1 MLKKFLKLLSGNPTE
16 KVIKQYRPLVE
27 AINAL
32 EPEFETLSDA
42 ELRAKTDE
50 FRRRLAR
57 GETLD
62 DILPEAFAAVR
73 EASKRTI
80 GLRHY
85 DVQLIG
91 GANLHQGKAVEMKTG
106 EGKTLVA
113 TLPLYLNALTL
124 NPEWVAKARARWG
137 DDPDRWEFRPLD
149 GVPVGKGV
157 HLATVN
163 DYLARRDARWM
174 APIYHLLGLSV
185 GVLQMA
191 ARTEHGKKAFVVDLE
206 RRSPQEDQDQLRMV
220 PRREAYNADITYGTS
235 QEFGF
240 DYLRDNMA
248 YKPEDQVQR
257 GHHYVII
264 DEVDNV
270 LIDEARTPL
279 IISGPASEDVGE
291 YQRFAEVVRHLKADE
306 DVDINEKD
314 RSVVL
319 TPAGEA
325 KVEEM
330 LGEPLRDPS
339 RPEDLTPRQEQLWGY
354 LEQALQAQFL
364 YKRNKDYI
372 VQAGK
377 VIIVDENTGRL
388 MPGRRWSH
396 GLHQAIEAKE
406 RVQVQPENMTYATI
420 TLQNFFRMYE
430 KLAGMSGTVVTEA
443 EEFDTIYNLDV
454 LALPTNLEYQATGPT
469 APYIALEDV
478 DEEGYKYTYYARRD
492 DPERRP
498 IFWKRKDYPDVIYRT
513 EEAKFRAVVWEILRF
528 YIQGRPVLVGTT
540 SVELS
545 ERLGARLAQA
555 PLRKLVQIMLVRDAF
570 LAQEG
575 REEGRM
581 YPELAPLYRP
591 LEQVSDHDIR
601 KLARGLGVNLRP
613 EAPENLERLRDLLL
627 PTPTEQRRWD
637 YARVRLTEALR
648 KGIPHAVL
656 NARKHAEEGQI
667 IARAGEF
674 GAVTIATNMAGRGVD
689 IKLGG
694 ELPEDIISSVNRVL
708 ARAGHPD
715 PYNLRMDERYEA
727 LRQVPPTDYGIYEDD
742 VLAFMDYIENMH
754 RVRELGGLHV
764 IGSVRHESR
773 RIDNQ
778 LRGRAGRQGDPGS
791 SRFFLSLQ
799 DELVR
804 LFGGDQ
810 LDGIMR
816 RFQVDDLYPLEHP
829 LVNRI
834 IEQAQTRVEG
844 YNFDRRKHI
853 LEYDDVLNI
862 QRQKIYDQRNRIL
875 RKPDLNEDMARLL
888 REEVTERLQRAA
900 EEGQDPWQLL
910 AYLEGIQP
918 PVELQGWLFPTFTH
932 AHLLRALLPAARQGR
947 AALQDALA
955 TQARAALEHEH
966 AVLEQAAREVVADM
980 PARLQAEIEDRL
992 DNLDIFLEGLTL
1004 GETRPSPRQVQ
1015 VELQTILR
1023 LPLRLSPEVARQL
1036 LDDPEALREP
1046 LRQQIETAL
1055 HNLYARRLELSLQRI
1070 VGSRDLT
1077 ITVDWEQDAE
1087 AITQAVAQ
1095 QVQDFLRQRLE
1106 RTLDG
1111 VRRDLPALVERHWPA
1126 DPQAA
1131 PPPEVAQAFPEGPWR
1146 DPLGQAVLRI
1156 LAALEI
1162 TRRKEFDAKHQLRE
1176 RVVRRLT
1183 FIHLVA
1189 QDLDPADPATA
1200 DAVLHHLDQ
1209 ARQALE
1215 WAVGWEEFYRLQ
1227 GATLD
1232 QLQPKARAGLRQAL
1246 GAAVFDRWASTPLGQ
1261 LPADMRP
1268 QVAHAMGR
1276 LVQTENYR
1284 LLLLSIF
1291 NSEWAEYLTEMEAL
1305 RTSVGL
1311 EAYAQRDPL
1320 VQYKRKAF
1328 ELYDRLLRRM
1338 RARAIESMFRYRTQ
1352 AGRIQTT
1359 GEAKIAGL
1367 TLSLPQ
1373 GLKAGQPGGGVVRK
1387 PAAAKA
1393 KTKGKGKKAA
1403 ARREPALAGAE
1414 AGARPRG
1421 KKGRRRRKKKK

>member
-1 MLKKFLKLLSGNPTE
+1 MFKKFLRLISGDPVE
-16 KVIKQYRPLVE
+16 KVIKEYRPLVE

-32 EPEFETLSDA
+32 EPEFEALSD
-42 ELRAKTDE
+42 EQLRAKTDE

-113 TLPLYLNALTL
+113 TLPLYLNALAL
-124 NPEWVAKARARWG
+124 NPAWVEKARARWG
-137 DDPDRWEFRPLD
+137 DDPDRWTFEPLD

-174 APIYHLLGLSV
+174 APIYNLLGLSV

-191 ARTEHGKKAFVVDLE
+191 ARTEHGKKAFIVDLE

-248 YKPEDQVQR
+248 YRAEDQVQR

-279 IISGPASEDVGE
+279 IISGPASEDVAE
-291 YQRFAEVVRHLKADE
+291 YYRIAEVVRQLDADE

-325 KVEEM
+325 KVEAL

-372 VQAGK
+372 VQGGK

-430 KLAGMSGTVVTEA
+430 NLAGMSGTVVTEA
-443 EEFDTIYNLDV
+443 EEFQTIYNLDV
-454 LALPTNLEYQATGPT
+454 LALPTNLEYQASGPN
-469 APYIALEDV
+469 APYVALEDV

-492 DPERRP
+492 DPQRKP
-498 IFWKRKDYPDVIYRT
+498 VFWKRKDYPDVIYRT

-545 ERLGARLAQA
+545 ERLGGRLAQG

-570 LAQEG
+570 LRQEG
-575 REEGRM
+575 IEEGRM
-581 YPELAPLYRP
+581 YPELEPLYAPLEKVP
-591 LEQVSDHDIR
+591 EHAIR
-601 KLARGLGVNLRP
+601 QLARALGVPLNP
-613 EAPENLERLRDLLL
+613 EREENLARLRDLLL
-627 PTPTEQRRWD
+627 PTPSERQRWD
-637 YARVRLTEALR
+637 YARQRLLEALR
-648 KGIPHAVL
+648 QGIPHKVL
-656 NARKHAEEGQI
+656 NARRHAEEGQI

-694 ELPEDIISSVNRVL
+694 ELPEEVISSVNRVL
-708 ARAGHPD
+708 SRAGHPD
-715 PYNLRMDERYEA
+715 PYNLRMDERYAA
-727 LRQVPPTDYGIYEDD
+727 LKQVPPEQYGIYEDD
-742 VLAFMDYIENMH
+742 VLTFMDYIENMH

-810 LDGIMR
+810 LDNIMR

-829 LVNRI
+829 LVSRL

-853 LEYDDVLNI
+853 LEYDDVLNV

-875 RKPDLNEDMARLL
+875 HKDDLSEDMARLL
-888 REEVTERLQRAA
+888 QEEVAERLQRAVD
-900 EEGQDPWQLL
+900 EEQDPWQLL
-910 AYLEGIQP
+910 AYLEAIQP
-918 PVELQGWLFPTFTH
+918 AIDLQHWLFPNFTY
-932 AHLLRALLPAARQGR
+932 ARLLSGLLPAARRGPQALQ
-947 AALQDALA
+947 AALQTLA
-955 TQARAALEHEH
+955 QEAVRLEHQHRQRLAAELVAEQPERLH
-966 AVLEQAAREVVADM
+966 AELTE
-980 PARLQAEIEDRL
+980 RL
-992 DNLDIFLEGLTL
+992 DNLDIFLEGLSL
-1004 GETRPSPRQVQ
+1004 GDERPSPRQVQ
-1015 VELQTILR
+1015 VELQNILR
-1023 LPLRLSPEVARQL
+1023 LPLRL
-1036 LDDPEALREP
+1036 DPEAARLLVTDPDALREP
-1046 LRQQIETAL
+1046 LRRQIETAL
-1055 HNLYARRLELSLQRI
+1055 RNIYTRRLELALQRI
-1070 VGSRDLT
+1070 VGSRDFTLQ
-1077 ITVDWEQDAE
+1077 VDWDASPD
-1087 AITQAVAQ
+1087 AIVRQVAD
-1095 QVQDFLRQRLE
+1095 QVQAFLDQQAQRIAKS
-1106 RTLDG
+1106 
-1111 VRRDLPALVERHWPA
+1111 VQRDLPALIEREWAAAQRLAEPPA
-1126 DPQAA
+1126 
-1131 PPPEVAQAFPEGPWR
+1131 EVRTAFPPGPWLE
-1146 DPLGQAVLRI
+1146 PLGQALIRI
-1156 LAALEI
+1156 LNGLEV
-1162 TRRKEFDAKHQLRE
+1162 TRVQEFDAKHQLRE
-1176 RVVRRLT
+1176 RLVRRLS
-1183 FIHLVA
+1183 FFYRVA

-1200 DAVLHHLDQ
+1200 DAILTHLEH
-1209 ARQALE
+1209 ARQAQE
-1215 WAVGWEEFYRLQ
+1215 WAVGWDEFHRLQ
-1227 GATLD
+1227 GTAMN
-1232 QLQPKARAGLRQAL
+1232 QLAEKARLGLQRAL
-1246 GAAVFDRWASTPLGQ
+1246 GAETYARHAATPLGQ
-1261 LPADMRP
+1261 LPQELRP
-1268 QVAHAMGR
+1268 PVAHELGR
-1276 LVQTENYR
+1276 QVQTENYR
-1284 LLLLSIF
+1284 FLLLSIF
-1291 NSEWAEYLTEMEAL
+1291 NTEWAEYLTEMEAL
-1305 RTSVGL
+1305 RTSIGL

-1320 VQYKRKAF
+1320 VQYKRRAF
-1328 ELYDRLLRRM
+1328 ELYDRLLRRI
-1338 RARAIESMFRYRTQ
+1338 RARAIDRMFIYRVEESHIRTV
-1352 AGRIQTT
+1352 
-1359 GEAKIAGL
+1359 GEAQLAGL
-1367 TLSLPQ
+1367 SLSLPGGMALQ
-1373 GLKAGQPGGGVVRK
+1373 GGGGVVRQ
-1387 PAAAKA
+1387 P
-1393 KTKGKGKKAA
+1393 TGPKGKKGKAKKKPKPP
-1403 ARREPALAGAE
+1403 REPALAQA
-1414 AGARPRG
+1414 AGGRG
-1421 KKGRRRRKKKK
+1421 SRKKRRRKKKK

>member
-1 MLKKFLKLLSGNPTE
+1 MLKKFLKLISGDPVA

-32 EPEFETLSDA
+32 EPEYEALSD
-42 ELRAKTDE
+42 EQLRAKTDE
-50 FRRRLAR
+50 FRRRLAK

-124 NPEWVAKARARWG
+124 NPEWVEKARAKWG

-174 APIYHLLGLSV
+174 APIYHALGLTV

-191 ARTEHGKKAFVVDLE
+191 ARTEHGKKAFLVDLE

-220 PRREAYNADITYGTS
+220 PRKEAYNADITYGTS

-248 YKPEDQVQR
+248 YRPEDQVQR

-291 YQRFAEVVRHLKADE
+291 YYRIAQVVKRLRADE

-319 TPAGEA
+319 TPSGEA

-406 RVQVQPENMTYATI
+406 GVQVQPENMTYATI

-443 EEFDTIYNLDV
+443 EEFDTIYKLDV
-454 LALPTNLEYQATGPT
+454 LALPTNLEYQATGPD
-469 APYIALEDV
+469 APYIALEAV
-478 DEEGYKYTYYARRD
+478 DEEGYKYTYYARRA
-492 DPERRP
+492 DPEHKP
-498 IFWKRKDYPDVIYRT
+498 VFWKRKDYPDVIYRT
-513 EEAKFRAVVWEILRF
+513 EEAKFRAVVWEILR
-528 YIQGRPVLVGTT
+528 YHIQGRPVLVGTT

-545 ERLGARLAQA
+545 ERLGARLGQG

-570 LAQEG
+570 LRQEG

-581 YPELAPLYRP
+581 YPELAPLYEP
-591 LEQVSDHDIR
+591 LERVPEHEIR
-601 KLARGLGVNLRP
+601 KLARQLGVNLRP
-613 EAPENLERLRDLLL
+613 DAPENLERLRDLLL
-627 PTPTEQRRWD
+627 PTPSERARWD
-637 YARVRLTEALR
+637 YARDRLVEALR
-648 KGIPHAVL
+648 QGVPHAVL
-656 NARKHAEEGQI
+656 NARRHAEEGQI

-694 ELPEDIISSVNRVL
+694 ELPEEVISSVNRVL

-727 LRQVPPTDYGIYEDD
+727 LQQVPTTEYGIYEDD
-742 VLAFMDYIENMH
+742 VLTFMDYIENMH

-816 RFQVDDLYPLEHP
+816 RFQVDDLVPLEHP
-829 LVNRI
+829 IVNRL

-875 RKPDLNEDMARLL
+875 RKDDLSEDMARLL
-888 REEVTERLQRAA
+888 QEEVTERLQRAV
-900 EEGQDPWQLL
+900 EEEQDPWQLL
-910 AYLEGIQP
+910 AYLETIQP
-918 PVELQGWLFPTFTH
+918 PIELQGWRFPTFTH
-932 AHLLRALLPAARQGR
+932 ARLLDDLLAAARAGR
-947 AALQDALA
+947 DALQ
-955 TQARAALEHEH
+955 AALEERAQQAVRLEH
-966 AVLEQAAREVVADM
+966 AVLLQAALDIVADM
-980 PARLQAEIEDRL
+980 PPRLHDEIAERL
-992 DNLDIFLEGLTL
+992 DNLDIFLEGLAL
-1004 GETRPSPRQVQ
+1004 GDERPTPRQIQ

-1023 LPLRLSPEVARQL
+1023 LPVTVSPEAARQL
-1036 LDDPEALREP
+1036 LDDPDALREP
-1046 LRQQIETAL
+1046 LRRQIETAL
-1055 HNLYARRLELSLQRI
+1055 HNIYAKRLELSLQRI

-1077 ITVDWEQDAE
+1077 LAVDWDQDAD
-1087 AITQAVAQ
+1087 AIVQAVEQ
-1095 QVQDFLRQRLE
+1095 QVRDFLAQRERRVLE
-1106 RTLDG
+1106 G

-1126 DPQAA
+1126 DTTAA
-1131 PPPEVAQAFPEGPWR
+1131 PPAEVQDAFPAGPWLE
-1146 DPLGQAVLRI
+1146 PLGQTVLRV
-1156 LAALEI
+1156 LAELEV

-1176 RVVRRLT
+1176 VVVRRLT

-1189 QDLDPADPATA
+1189 QDLDPADPASA
-1200 DAVLHHLDQ
+1200 EAVLTHLER

-1215 WAVGWEEFYRLQ
+1215 WAVGWEEFHRLQ
-1227 GATLD
+1227 GTAMN
-1232 QLQPKARAGLRQAL
+1232 QLQEKARAGLRQAL
-1246 GAAVFDRWASTPLGQ
+1246 GAEVYARWSNTPLGQ
-1261 LPADMRP
+1261 VPRELWPTI
-1268 QVAHAMGR
+1268 AHAMGR

-1284 LLLLSIF
+1284 FLLLHIF

-1305 RTSVGL
+1305 RTSIGL

-1328 ELYDRLLRRM
+1328 ELYDRLLRRI
-1338 RARAIESMFRYRTQ
+1338 RSRAIDRMFHYRTQ
-1352 AGRIQTT
+1352 EGRIQTT

-1373 GLKAGQPGGGVVRK
+1373 LHATPPGGGVTRK
-1387 PAAAKA
+1387 APAAKA
-1393 KTKGKGKKAA
+1393 PDGKKAKKRKKPKA
-1403 ARREPALAGAE
+1403 DREPALAGAE
-1414 AGARPRG
+1414 PAARSR
-1421 KKGRRRRKKKK
+1421 KKRRKKRKK

>member
-1 MLKKFLKLLSGNPTE
+1 MFKKLLKWISGDPVA
-16 KVIKQYRPLVE
+16 KVIQQYRPLVE

-32 EPEFETLSDA
+32 EETYEALSDE

-50 FRRRLAR
+50 FRRRLAK

-62 DILPEAFAAVR
+62 DLLPEAFAAVR

-124 NPEWVAKARARWG
+124 NPAWVAKAKARWG
-137 DDPDRWEFRPLD
+137 DDPDRWQFRPLE
-149 GVPVGKGV
+149 GEPVGKGV

-174 APIYHLLGLSV
+174 APIYHLLGMSV

-191 ARTEHGKKAFVVDLE
+191 ARTEHGKKAFLVDLE
-206 RRSPQEDQDQLRMV
+206 HRSPQEDQDQLRMV

-279 IISGPASEDVGE
+279 IISGPANENVEE
-291 YQRFAEVVRHLKADE
+291 YYRIAEVVRRLNADE

-319 TPAGEA
+319 TPSGEA

-454 LALPTNLEYQATGPT
+454 LALPTNLEYQATGPD
-469 APYIALEDV
+469 APYVALEAV
-478 DEEGYKYTYYARRD
+478 DEEGYKYTYYAHRD
-492 DPERRP
+492 DPQQRP
-498 IFWKRKDYPDVIYRT
+498 VFWKRKDYPDVVYRT
-513 EEAKFRAVVWEILRF
+513 EEAKFRSVVWEILRF

-545 ERLGARLAQA
+545 ERLAARLAQA
-555 PLRKLVQIMLVRDAF
+555 PLRKLAQILLVRDAF
-570 LAQEG
+570 LRQEG

-581 YPELAPLYRP
+581 YPELVPLYEP
-591 LEQVSDHDIR
+591 LEKVPDHEIR
-601 KLARGLGVNLRP
+601 KLARTLGLNLRLEDP
-613 EAPENLERLRDLLL
+613 ANLERLRDLLL
-627 PTPTEQRRWD
+627 PTPTERQRWD
-637 YARVRLTEALR
+637 YARQRLIDALR

-694 ELPEDIISSVNRVL
+694 ELPEEVVSSVNRVL
-708 ARAGHPD
+708 ARSGHPD
-715 PYNLRMDERYEA
+715 PYNLRMDERYQA
-727 LRQVPPTDYGIYEDD
+727 LQQVPPEEYGIYEDD
-742 VLAFMDYIENMH
+742 VVAFMNYIENMH

-791 SRFFLSLQ
+791 SRFFLSLE

-810 LDGIMR
+810 LDGVMR
-816 RFQVDDLYPLEHP
+816 RFQVDDLSPIEHP
-829 LVNRI
+829 LVNRL

-875 RKPDLNEDMARLL
+875 RKSDLTEDMARLL
-888 REEVTERLQRAA
+888 EEEVRERLQRAVD
-900 EEGQDPWQLL
+900 EEQDPWQLL
-910 AYLEGIQP
+910 AYLETIQP
-918 PVELQGWLFPTFTH
+918 PIEYRDWLFPNFTH
-932 AHLLRALLPAARQGR
+932 AQLLAALWPAAQQGR

-955 TQARAALEHEH
+955 DLAARAVALEHASLRRAAEE
-966 AVLEQAAREVVADM
+966 AVAEM
-980 PARLQAEIEDRL
+980 PARLHHEITERL
-992 DNLDIFLEGLTL
+992 DALDLFFEGLSWREEPL
-1004 GETRPSPRQVQ
+1004 SLRQLQ

-1023 LPLRLSPEVARQL
+1023 LPLVLPDEAAQQL
-1036 LDDPEALREP
+1036 LTDAETLLADLR
-1046 LRQQIETAL
+1046 RQIEAYL
-1055 HNLYARRLELSLQRI
+1055 HTLYAKRLELSLRRLLN
-1070 VGSRDLT
+1070 SPDLELQ
-1077 ITVDWEQDAE
+1077 VDWNQPEE
-1087 AITQAVAQ
+1087 HITQSIGQ
-1095 QVQDFLRQRLE
+1095 QVQAFLESRRERVLESVRRELPSLLE
-1106 RTLDG
+1106 RW
-1111 VRRDLPALVERHWPA
+1111 WPA
-1126 DPQAA
+1126 NPTAA
-1131 PPPEVAQAFPEGPWR
+1131 PPAEVEQAFPPGPWR
-1146 DPLGQAVLRI
+1146 TPLGQTI
-1156 LAALEI
+1156 LHILTALEV

-1176 RVVRRLT
+1176 RLVRRLT
-1183 FIHLVA
+1183 FIYEVA
-1189 QDLDPADPATA
+1189 QHLDPADPATA
-1200 DAVLHHLDQ
+1200 EAVLRHLDQ
-1209 ARQALE
+1209 ARQVLE
-1215 WAVGWEEFYRLQ
+1215 WTVGWDEFHRLQ
-1227 GATLD
+1227 GTSMS
-1232 QLQPKARAGLRQAL
+1232 QLQEKARVALRAAL
-1246 GAAVFDRWASTPLGQ
+1246 GDETYTRLAGQPLGQ
-1261 LPADMRP
+1261 VPETYAPAI
-1268 QVAHAMGR
+1268 AHTLGR

-1305 RTSVGL
+1305 RTSIGL

-1320 VQYKRKAF
+1320 VQYKRRAF
-1328 ELYDRLLRRM
+1328 ELYDRLLRRI
-1338 RARAIESMFRYRTQ
+1338 RSRAIDNMFRYRTQ
-1352 AGRIQTT
+1352 AGRIQTV
-1359 GEAKIAGL
+1359 GEAKLSGL

-1373 GLKAGQPGGGVVRK
+1373 GLAAGGSGGGVTRR
-1387 PAAAKA
+1387 PTPKA
-1393 KTKGKGKKAA
+1393 KGKKKPK
-1403 ARREPALAGAE
+1403 ARREPALVNAAAE
-1414 AGARPRG
+1414 SGRSR
-1421 KKGRRRRKKKK
+1421 KKARRRRKRKK